1 MSWDPIWQKVFE
13 SQEWGKYPPEE
24 LIRFVARN
32 FYSVRDRNSVKMI
45 ELGCGPGANIWYLAR
60 EGFAAYGID
69 GSDAAIAQ
77 AERRLHGEKLSA
89 DLRVGDITALTGH
102 YGQRPQFDAV
112 IDVCCIQHN
121 RSVDIRRI
129 FDQINLILRPGGK
142 FFAMLV
148 AEGSYGS
155 GTGKEIEPGTRVGIT
170 AGPLENMGQS
180 HFFTISEVGS
190 LFKSFEDLKIEY
202 SLRSLNEMKEIY
214 KHWVVTA
221 TKS

>member
-1 MSWDPIWQKVFE
+1 
-13 SQEWGKYPPEE
+13 
-24 LIRFVARN
+24 
-32 FYSVRDRNSVKMI
+32 
-45 ELGCGPGANIWYLAR
+45 
-60 EGFAAYGID
+60 
-69 GSDAAIAQ
+69 
-77 AERRLHGEKLSA
+77 
-89 DLRVGDITALTGH
+89 
-102 YGQRPQFDAV
+102 
-112 IDVCCIQHN
+112 
-121 RSVDIRRI
+121 
-129 FDQINLILRPGGK
+129 
-142 FFAMLV
+142 MLV

-190 LFKSFEDLKIEY
+190 LFESFEDLKIEY